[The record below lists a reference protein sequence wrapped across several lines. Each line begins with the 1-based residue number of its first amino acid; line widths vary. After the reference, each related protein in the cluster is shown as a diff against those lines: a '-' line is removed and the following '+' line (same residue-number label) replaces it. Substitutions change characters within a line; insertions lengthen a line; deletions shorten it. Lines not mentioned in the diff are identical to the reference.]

1 MLEMMKQFV
10 NLITQDRVDLINRTD
25 LENRKYFRLF
35 AKDGC
40 YLISKQTESLLMSC
54 WEIH

>member
-1 MLEMMKQFV
+1 MMKQFV
-10 NLITQDRVDLINRTD
+10 NLITQDRVKLINRTD

>member
-1 MLEMMKQFV
+1 MMKQFV
-10 NLITQDRVDLINRTD
+10 NLITQDRVKLINRTD

-35 AKDGC
+35 AKDG
-40 YLISKQTESLLMSC
+40 YLISEQTESLLTSC